1 MKNEKCWNIHLDL
14 DKKKQAHEQ
23 YVFKLLC
30 WPTITVVLVIDP
42 HPESLPVVISQHY
55 HHYTPLLLN
64 SICFWPCEWVSHC
77 QKTTTTTCLWT
88 KTCWGSL
95 HTHVKHHITL
105 ARNNLTNV
113 TWARDQ
119 HNFFGDLMKSTTKI
133 VKWIYGMFFSCFR

>member
-1 MKNEKCWNIHLDL
+1 MKIEKFPTKVMKYL
-14 DKKKQAHEQ
+14 DKKQGHEQ

-30 WPTITVVLVIDP
+30 RPTITVVLVIDP
-42 HPESLPVVISQHY
+42 PARCPAAISQHSS
-55 HHYTPLLLN
+55 

-77 QKTTTTTCLWT
+77 QKTTTCLRT

-133 VKWIYGMFFSCFR
+133 VKWIYGMIFSCFR